1 MAQFRGTI
9 AGQRG
14 DASRLGSKQSGLRV
28 TANGWD
34 AGVSVNCVHNAET
47 GRDEFHVYRTGG
59 SNGRQSDRLIA
70 YFTDASEDVHPVK
83 RAEACPVE
91 VK

>member
-1 MAQFRGTI
+1 M
-9 AGQRG
+9 
-14 DASRLGSKQSGLRV
+14 
-28 TANGWD
+28 
-34 AGVSVNCVHNAET
+34 NCVHNAET